1 MMKNHRWLMALN
13 PMGGVLEACRASL
26 LGRTPIDWGMLSIS
40 AAMICLLFVTGLY
53 YFKRMEKQF
62 ADVI

>member
-1 MMKNHRWLMALN
+1 
-13 PMGGVLEACRASL
+13 
-26 LGRTPIDWGMLSIS
+26 MLSIS
-40 AAMICLLFVTGLY
+40 AAMIFLLFVSGLY